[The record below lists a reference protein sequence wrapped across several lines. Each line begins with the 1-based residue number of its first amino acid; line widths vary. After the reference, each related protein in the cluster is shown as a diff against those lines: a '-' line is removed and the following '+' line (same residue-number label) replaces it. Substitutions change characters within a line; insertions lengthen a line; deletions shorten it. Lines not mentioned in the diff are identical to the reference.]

1 MGRIQFCILKKMTRN
16 KFSLTFKYIYMYNYI
31 YRFYFKYRVNF
42 QVLIFGP

>member
-1 MGRIQFCILKKMTRN
+1 MTRN
-16 KFSLTFKYIYMYNYI
+16 KFSLTFKYIYMCNYI